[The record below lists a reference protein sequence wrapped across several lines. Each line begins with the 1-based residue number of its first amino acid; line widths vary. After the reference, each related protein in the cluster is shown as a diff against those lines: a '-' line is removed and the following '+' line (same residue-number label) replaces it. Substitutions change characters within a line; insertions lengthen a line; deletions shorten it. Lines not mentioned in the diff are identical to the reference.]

1 MCILSSKHEDGLA
14 QSGKLLS
21 TLNVCFKVKF
31 IDVFIPRGAELD
43 ARDKYGLTPLMLAAV
58 EKCEMTFNQILKYED
73 GERVLKNTLLFLARA
88 PPISHHNSAH
98 KLLHVS

>member
-1 MCILSSKHEDGLA
+1 MS
-14 QSGKLLS
+14 
-21 TLNVCFKVKF
+21 VCSKVKF

>member
-1 MCILSSKHEDGLA
+1 MS
-14 QSGKLLS
+14 
-21 TLNVCFKVKF
+21 VCSKVKF

-58 EKCEMTFNQILKYED
+58 EKCEITFNQMLKYED

-88 PPISHHNSAH
+88 PTISHHNSAH